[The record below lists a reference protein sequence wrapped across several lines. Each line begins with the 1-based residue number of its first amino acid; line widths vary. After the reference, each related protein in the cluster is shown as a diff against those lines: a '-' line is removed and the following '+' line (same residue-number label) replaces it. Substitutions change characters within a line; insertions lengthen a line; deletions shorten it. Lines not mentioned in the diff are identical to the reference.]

1 MHFEV
6 HLFSFGCAASSLPH
20 RLFSSCG
27 EGVLVSLVWG
37 TGSSLWRLPSLQSA
51 GSVAAA
57 HELSGPVACGVLWT
71 RD

>member
-1 MHFEV
+1 MLQVFV
-6 HLFSFGCAASSLPH
+6 ASLRLSLVVTSKDHP
-20 RLFSSCG
+20 
-27 EGVLVSLVWG
+27 LVWG